1 MHPLTLCINLTSEI
15 QEPRISTAATTRSQ
29 DRNAS
34 ARAFIHSLN
43 ILVKYVRLYG
53 FQHKRTEGQFEV
65 TWNELQHGLP
75 DSGFLLG
82 VSENRLLL
90 DGVALETG
98 QAERSFAQL
107 LTAAGLASIHF
118 SKGVT
123 VDDFARLIKAFAVGG
138 SKAQDVVQ
146 QIKDIF
152 GDNKQSTIRINEV
165 RFVAADPGTA
175 DVTIAAQIAAQTLG
189 PEFKDWLNDP
199 QKLLQLI
206 AAAEGAH
213 SGSSG
218 SGGGA
223 PLGSVPNPTGPAG
236 EAGDSNGGG
245 TWSGGVVPLQEEEV
259 MQAIRLLTKFGEVGA
274 DPGAKTES
282 LQKELTQADPN
293 TKLNL
298 QQLLETLAAK
308 NPTEKNDTPLLM
320 K

>member
-1 MHPLTLCINLTSEI
+1 MHPLILCINLRSEF
-15 QEPRISTAATTRSQ
+15 QEPRISTAATTKRE

-82 VSENRLLL
+82 VSDNRLLL

-138 SKAQDVVQ
+138 AKAQDVVQ

-152 GDNKQSTIRINEV
+152 GDNKTSTIRINEV
-165 RFVAADPGTA
+165 KFVAADPVSA
-175 DVTIAAQIAAQTLG
+175 DVTIAAQIAAQSLG
-189 PEFKDWLNDP
+189 PEFKEWLNDP

-206 AAAEGAH
+206 AAAEGSR
-213 SGSSG
+213 SGAG
-218 SGGGA
+218 GGGGGA
-223 PLGSVPNPTGPAG
+223 PIGSVPNVATGGAASNNTAG
-236 EAGDSNGGG
+236 VASEG
-245 TWSGGVVPLQEEEV
+245 TWAGGVVPLQEEEV
-259 MQAIRLLTKFGEVGA
+259 IQAIRLLTKFGEVGA
-274 DPGAKTES
+274 DPNAKT
-282 LQKELTQADPN
+282 D
-293 TKLNL
+293 
-298 QQLLETLAAK
+298 LLRA
-308 NPTEKNDTPLLM
+308 N
-320 K
+320 

>member
-1 MHPLTLCINLTSEI
+1 MHPLILCINLRSEF
-15 QEPRISTAATTRSQ
+15 QEPRISTAATTKRE

-82 VSENRLLL
+82 VSDNRLLL

-118 SKGVT
+118 SNQVT
-123 VDDFARLIKAFAVGG
+123 VDDFAKLIRAFAVGG
-138 SKAQDVVQ
+138 TKAQDVTKE
-146 QIKDIF
+146 IKQNF
-152 GDNKQSTIRINEV
+152 GDSKNATIRINEV
-165 RFVAADPGTA
+165 KFVAADPATA
-175 DVTIAAQIAAQTLG
+175 DVSVAAQIAAQTLG

-206 AAAEGAH
+206 AAAEG
-213 SGSSG
+213 SQ
-218 SGGGA
+218 GGGGTGTGA
-223 PLGSVPNPTGPAG
+223 PMGSVPVRSKGTVSEGSQPETGTG
-236 EAGDSNGGG
+236 
-245 TWSGGVVPLQEEEV
+245 
-259 MQAIRLLTKFGEVGA
+259 
-274 DPGAKTES
+274 
-282 LQKELTQADPN
+282 
-293 TKLNL
+293 
-298 QQLLETLAAK
+298 
-308 NPTEKNDTPLLM
+308 
-320 K
+320 